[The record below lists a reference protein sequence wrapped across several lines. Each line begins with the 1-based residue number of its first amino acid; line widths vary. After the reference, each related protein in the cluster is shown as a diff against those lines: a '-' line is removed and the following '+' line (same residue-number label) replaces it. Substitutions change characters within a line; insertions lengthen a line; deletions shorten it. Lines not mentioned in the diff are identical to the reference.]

1 MRFTFDSYSELIKLI
16 KREGYAIS
24 NYQDYDNYDKVVI
37 IKHDV
42 DMSLGKAFELA
53 RLENQLGIRTIYNV
67 LLCSNFYNPYSKKSI
82 EYIRGIETLGHEIG
96 LHFDEVRYERAEDI
110 VVEINNE
117 IALLEKYINGNVRS
131 FSMHRPSAET
141 LKANYIVN
149 KGKTVN
155 TYSETFFREFKYVSD
170 SRRNWQEDPIETV
183 TCGKYSRIHIL
194 THPIWYTQDEEDIAM
209 RLEDFLQGAISER
222 YENMKENIRDLESII
237 TL

>member
-1 MRFTFDSYSELIKLI
+1 MRFTFDSYSELIKVI
-16 KREGYAIS
+16 KREGYTIS
-24 NYQDYDNYDKVVI
+24 NYQDFDNYDKVVI

-42 DMSLGKAFELA
+42 DMSPGKALEFARFEK
-53 RLENQLGIRTIYNV
+53 QLGIRTTYNV
-67 LLCSNFYNPYSKKSI
+67 LLCSDFYNPYSKKNI
-82 EYIRGIETLGHEIG
+82 EYIREIESLGHEIG
-96 LHFDEVRYERAEDI
+96 LHFDEMRYEHAEDI

-117 IALLEKYINGNVRS
+117 IALLEQYINGNVRS

-170 SRRNWQEDPIETV
+170 SRRNWREDPIETV
-183 TCGKYSRIHIL
+183 TCGKYNRIHIL
-194 THPIWYTQDEEDIAM
+194 THPIWYTQDEEDIAA
-209 RLEDFLQGAISER
+209 RLNVFLQGAINER
-222 YENMKENIRDLESII
+222 YETLKENIRDLESII